1 VKLRPLS
8 IKLKLFLPI
17 SAIITSVVIVL
28 AIWLYSDSV
37 KTFEEQLKNS
47 LKLEVRT
54 ISKMFD
60 REQKLK
66 IENVKKSIKLALKI
80 FNESSFYIVNNVL
93 EFIAENQ
100 LTGEKTSVY
109 LNPWYLNGYLINDN
123 NSFVD
128 SIQNLIGGTV
138 TIFQKTDSGYVRI
151 STNVLKKDGS
161 RAIGT
166 FLPNDSPVVQTI
178 EKGETYLG
186 RAYVVDDW
194 YITAY
199 EPIICQDSIVGMLYV
214 GQKEKDLEELKVILR
229 DLTIGK
235 TGYPFVLDDN
245 GYMIIHPNREGEFW
259 GDSTIF
265 YQIRDK
271 KEGTFEYMIDGK
283 EKLMSFLYYED
294 LNIYIAASVVLKE
307 ESKEL
312 RQDTIRNSIIT
323 AIITISFLLIFIYI
337 FTTDK
342 IYRFFTALEQSK
354 RNLSDAQQAL
364 RESEERFQELF
375 DSTVDDIFVTNINEE
390 IVEVNK
396 AACNTLGY
404 TKEELLKMKMSDI
417 KSSQFKSSV
426 TKNRKII
433 FKKGSYQFE
442 SEHLTKDGR
451 IITVEFVSRLITY
464 NNEKQILS
472 VVRNITRRR
481 MEERQ
486 VLSAVI
492 QAEERERQRFA
503 KDMHDGLGPLLST
516 IKLYVNELKSMTSSQ
531 KEREEMVNYSNE
543 LIDEAVVATRN
554 ISNNLMPSVI
564 NEYGLVKALESFCD
578 KVNKVNKINIKF
590 ETENL
595 EERLDQNLELI
606 FFRVIS
612 ELINNTIKHAKA
624 KNIFILLVKNEDK
637 LDLYFKDDGIGFNVE
652 EILTTKNL
660 GMGLKNII
668 SRVKSIN
675 GKYSFNSI
683 PKEGFTIKIEVSI

>member
-1 VKLRPLS
+1 VKFTRIP

-17 SAIITSVVIVL
+17 SLVITSVVVVST
-28 AIWLYSDSV
+28 IWIFSDSV
-37 KTFEEQLKNS
+37 KTFQKQLENS
-47 LKLEVRT
+47 LSLEVRT

-66 IENVKKSIKLALKI
+66 IENVKKSLKLASKI
-80 FNESSFYIVNNVL
+80 FDESNLFIDNNSI
-93 EFIAENQ
+93 EIETENQ
-100 LTGEKTSVY
+100 ETGLKHKTQ
-109 LNPWYLNGYLINDN
+109 LNLWYLNGYQIYNN

-128 SIQNLIGGTV
+128 SVQNLIGETV
-138 TIFQKTDSGYVRI
+138 TIFQKADSGYIRL
-151 STNVLKKDGS
+151 STNVLKKDGT
-161 RAIGT
+161 RAVGT
-166 FLPNDSPVVQTI
+166 YIPNNSLVVQTI

-199 EPIICQDSIVGMLYV
+199 EPVRYNDSIVGMIYV
-214 GQKEKDLEELKVILR
+214 GIKEKDLEVLKTILR
-229 DLTIGK
+229 DLKIGAS
-235 TGYPFVLDDN
+235 GYPFVFDQN
-245 GYMIIHPNREGEFW
+245 GYLIVHPTREGEFW
-259 GDSTIF
+259 GDSLIF
-265 YQIRDK
+265 NDIKGNR
-271 KEGTFEYMIDGK
+271 EGICSYNLDGK
-283 EKLMSFLYYED
+283 DKLMAYLYYED
-294 LNIYIAASVVLKE
+294 LDLYIAASVIPE
-307 ESKEL
+307 EENKEL
-312 RQDTIRNSIIT
+312 RKDTVRNAMIT
-323 AIITISFLLIFIYI
+323 AVIAIIFLLIFIYI
-337 FTTDK
+337 FATEK
-342 IYRFFTALEQSK
+342 IYKFFTELEESKQNLSSVRQALE
-354 RNLSDAQQAL
+354 
-364 RESEERFQELF
+364 ESEERFQKLF
-375 DSTVDDIFVTNINEE
+375 DSTVDDIFVTNMEE
-390 IVEVNK
+390 DIVEVNQ
-396 AACNTLGY
+396 AACDTLGY

-417 KSSQFKSSV
+417 KTVQYKSTV
-426 TKNRKII
+426 AKNRRII
-433 FKKGSYQFE
+433 FENGSYQFE

-451 IITVEFVSRLITY
+451 IVTVEFISRMISY

-472 VVRNITRRR
+472 VVRNISRRR

-516 IKLYVNELKSMTSSQ
+516 IKLYANELRSATAEQ
-531 KEREEMVNYSNE
+531 TERDEMVRFTNE

-564 NEYGLVKALESFCD
+564 HDYGLIKAVDSFCD
-578 KVNKVNKINIKF
+578 KVNKANKLNIKF

-612 ELINNTIKHAKA
+612 ELINNTIKHANA

-637 LDLYFKDDGIGFNVE
+637 LDLYFKDDGIGFNVD

-675 GKYSFNSI
+675 GKYKFNSV
-683 PKEGFTIKIEVSI
+683 PNQGFTIKIEVSI

>member
-1 VKLRPLS
+1 MRSGPIS

-17 SAIITSVVIVL
+17 SAIITVVVL
-28 AIWLYSDSV
+28 ILAVWTYSDSV
-37 KTFEEQLKNS
+37 KTFEKQLENS

-60 REQKLK
+60 REQKIK
-66 IENVKKSIKLALKI
+66 IDNVRKSLKLALKI
-80 FNESSFYIVNNVL
+80 FHEGNFNIKKTGIEIDV
-93 EFIAENQ
+93 ENQ
-100 LTGEKTSVY
+100 ETGVVCKSKIDS
-109 LNPWYLNGYLINDN
+109 WYLNDDLINSDN
-123 NSFVD
+123 RFVD
-128 SIQNLIGGTV
+128 SIQNIFGGTV
-138 TIFQKTDSGYVRI
+138 TIFQKTNEGYVRI

-161 RAIGT
+161 RALETYI
-166 FLPNDSPVVQTI
+166 PINSPVIQVI
-178 EKGETYLG
+178 ENGKTYLG
-186 RAYVVDDW
+186 RAFVVDDW
-194 YITAY
+194 YITSY
-199 EPIICQDSIVGMLYV
+199 EPIFFNGDIVGMLYV
-214 GQKEKDLEELKVILR
+214 GQKENDLEDLKTILR
-229 DLTIGK
+229 DLKIGK
-235 TGYPFVLDDN
+235 SGYPFVFDN
-245 GYMIIHPNREGEFW
+245 MGNMIIHPNHEGENW
-259 GDSTIF
+259 SDSTVF
-265 YQIRDK
+265 QQIK
-271 KEGTFEYMIDGK
+271 GNKEGICKYNIGSK
-283 EKLMSFLYYED
+283 EKLMAYVFYDD
-294 LNIYIAASVVLKE
+294 LNIYIAASVVLQV
-307 ESKEL
+307 ESKDL
-312 RQDTIRNSIIT
+312 RRDTIRNAVIT
-323 AIITISFLLIFIYI
+323 AIITISFLLFFIYI
-337 FTTDK
+337 FTKEK
-342 IYRFFTALEQSK
+342 IYRFFAALEQSK
-354 RNLSDAQQAL
+354 QNLNNVRQAL

-375 DSTVDDIFVTNINEE
+375 DSTVDDIFVTNIHED
-390 IVEVNK
+390 IIEVNK
-396 AACNTLGY
+396 AACITLGY

-417 KSSQFKSSV
+417 KSQQYKSSV
-426 TKNRKII
+426 SKNRRII
-433 FKKGSYQFE
+433 FEKGSHQFD

-451 IITVEFVSRLITY
+451 IITVEFISRVITY

-472 VVRNITRRR
+472 VVRNISRRR

-492 QAEERERQRFA
+492 HAEERERQRFA

-516 IKLYVNELKSMTSSQ
+516 IKLYVNELKSIASGQ
-531 KEREEMVNYSNE
+531 KEREEMVNYTNE

-564 NEYGLVKALESFCD
+564 NEYGLVKAVMSFCE
-578 KVNKVNKINIKF
+578 KVNKANKINIKC

-624 KNIFILLVKNEDK
+624 KNIYILLIKNEDK

-683 PKEGFTIKIEVSI
+683 PQEGFTIKIEVSI

>member
-1 VKLRPLS
+1 VKLRPLP

-17 SAIITSVVIVL
+17 SAIISCVVIILTVW
-28 AIWLYSDSV
+28 IYSGSI
-37 KTFEEQLKNS
+37 KSFEKQLENS
-47 LKLEVRT
+47 LKVEVRT

-60 REQKLK
+60 REQTLK
-66 IENVKKSIKLALKI
+66 IENVKKSLKLALKI
-80 FNESSFYIVNNVL
+80 FNESSFYIDKSNFKIN
-93 EFIAENQ
+93 AENQ
-100 LTGEKTSVY
+100 ETGEIIETK
-109 LNPWYLNGYLINDN
+109 LNAWYLNGYLINN
-123 NSFVD
+123 ENSFVD

-138 TIFQKTDSGYVRI
+138 TIFQKTNVGYVRL

-166 FLPNDSPVVQTI
+166 FIPNNSPVIQTI

-186 RAYVVDDW
+186 RAFVVDDW

-199 EPIICQDSIVGMLYV
+199 EPVFYGDSIVGMVYV
-214 GQKEKDLEELKVILR
+214 GQKEKDLDELKAILI
-229 DLTIGK
+229 DLKIGK
-235 TGYPFVLDDN
+235 TGYPFVFDDN
-245 GYMIIHPNREGEFW
+245 GKMIIHPNREGEDW
-259 GDSTIF
+259 GNSTVF
-265 YQIRDK
+265 QQIK
-271 KEGTFEYMIDGK
+271 NKNEGVVTYKLDGK
-283 EKLMSFLYYED
+283 EKLMAFVFYEE
-294 LNIYIAASVVLKE
+294 LNIYIAASVILQE
-307 ESKEL
+307 ESAVL
-312 RQDTIRNSIIT
+312 RKDTIKSAVIT
-323 AIITISFLLIFIYI
+323 AIITISFLLFFIYI
-337 FTTDK
+337 FTTEK
-342 IYRFFTALEQSK
+342 IYRFFTALEKSK
-354 RNLSDAQQAL
+354 QNLSTVRQAL
-364 RESEERFQELF
+364 RESEERFQQLF
-375 DSTVDDIFVTNINEE
+375 DSTVDDIFVTNINED
-390 IVEVNK
+390 IVEVNQ

-404 TKEELLKMKMSDI
+404 TKEEMLKMKMSDI
-417 KSSQFKSSV
+417 KSQQYKSTVS
-426 TKNRKII
+426 KNRKII
-433 FKKGSYQFE
+433 FEKGSHTFE

-451 IITVEFVSRLITY
+451 IITVEFISRLIMY

-472 VVRNITRRR
+472 VVRNISRRR

-516 IKLYVNELKSMTSSQ
+516 IKLYVNELKSMSSGQ

-554 ISNNLMPSVI
+554 ISNNLMPSI
-564 NEYGLVKALESFCD
+564 IHEYGLIKAVESFCD
-578 KVNKVNKINIKF
+578 KVNKANKINIKF

-595 EERLDQNLELI
+595 DERLDQNLELI

-624 KNIFILLVKNEDK
+624 KNIYILLVKNDDK

-652 EILTTKNL
+652 EILTSKNV

-683 PKEGFTIKIEVSI
+683 PNNGFTIKIEVSI